1 VTTQYAPPASPPAA
15 RSRAAKEPV
24 TAWDAIRLPPL
35 KFLTSSWPWRA
46 FTYLVTSSI
55 FGLALLLM
63 LMVMVGV
70 GVLASIT
77 IIGAALLVAIP
88 LVAMPV
94 AAFERFR
101 LGLVDR
107 EPAPSPHKYV
117 PTRPFRRWLKE
128 RLTEGATWREL
139 AYAFVVVSA
148 VLIADLLGVFLC
160 VNLVGV
166 PLASILMPTLGDDQV
181 QLFAWTIDSW
191 GEAGLFVLLLPLGY
205 AFAAYLACVVVG
217 ARAKIA
223 RVMLVGSVD
232 APQYVEAVDSR
243 ARLVDAFEAERRRIE
258 RDLHDGTQAHLVSLA
273 FRLGVAELELARE
286 TPDNAEAR
294 KLVKAAHGE
303 AKEALQELRDL
314 IRGIHPQVLTDRGL
328 SAAVAEVAGRSAVP
342 VQLDLRLDRRL
353 PPPVESAA
361 YFVVTEALT
370 NVARHSQ
377 ASVAFVRAWH
387 DGHQLIVGITDN
399 GVGGADPARGS
410 GLQGLADRL
419 AVVAGRL
426 ILSSPPGG
434 PTVLTLEIPC
444 PTIGPVP
451 SRS

>member
-1 VTTQYAPPASPPAA
+1 MTTQDALVPTKQAKQE
-15 RSRAAKEPV
+15 KEPV
-24 TAWDAIRLPPL
+24 TAWDAIRLPPMR
-35 KFLTSSWPWRA
+35 FLTSSWPWRA
-46 FTYLVTSSI
+46 FGYLVTSSV

-63 LMVMVGV
+63 LLGMVAFGLV
-70 GVLASIT
+70 ASIT
-77 IIGAALLVAIP
+77 VIGAAVLVAIP
-88 LVAMPV
+88 LFAIPV
-94 AAFERFR
+94 AAFERRR
-101 LGLVDR
+101 LGLVDK
-107 EPAPSPHKYV
+107 EPAPSPHKQV
-117 PTRPFRRWLKE
+117 PSRPLRRWLTE
-128 RLTEGATWREL
+128 RLKEGATWREL

-148 VLIADLLGVFLC
+148 VLIGDLLGVFLC
-160 VNLVGV
+160 VNLVGF
-166 PLASILMPTLGDDQV
+166 PLAAITLPTLGDDS
-181 QLFAWTIDSW
+181 LAFFAWRIDSW
-191 GEAGLFVLLLPLGY
+191 GESALFLLILPIAY

-232 APQYVEAVDSR
+232 APQYVEAVTSR

-273 FRLGVAELELARE
+273 FRLGVAELELGRE
-286 TPDNAEAR
+286 NPDNQEAR
-294 KLVKAAHGE
+294 GLVKDAHQE
-303 AKEALQELRDL
+303 AKVALQELRDL

-328 SAAVAEVAGRSAVP
+328 AAAVAEVAGRSAVP
-342 VQLDLRLDRRL
+342 VQLDLRLDQRL
-353 PPPVESAA
+353 PPAVESAA

-370 NVARHSQ
+370 NVARHSR
-377 ASVAFVRAWH
+377 ASVAFVHARH
-387 DGHQLIVGITDN
+387 DGLQLVVGITDN
-399 GVGGADPARGS
+399 GVGGADPANGS

-444 PTIGPVP
+444 PTMGPVP